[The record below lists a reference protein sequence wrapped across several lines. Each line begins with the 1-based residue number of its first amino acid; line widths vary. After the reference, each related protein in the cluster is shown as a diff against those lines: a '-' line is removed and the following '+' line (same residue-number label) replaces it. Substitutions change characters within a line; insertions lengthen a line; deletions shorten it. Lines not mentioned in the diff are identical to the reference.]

1 MLTRASLSINRCVK
15 QVKTMSTNQ
24 INVIGCM
31 AADPNGCVGL
41 NNQLP
46 WNYPDEFEHF
56 KSTTAGHIMIMGRK
70 TLDSTPV
77 EHLKKCIS
85 IVFTKDISKTNKQ
98 HDFPIYYV
106 TSIDDYHKIIT
117 NDINKNVEN
126 INKKIFIIG
135 GVEITHLFFE
145 NQLINEFLLRKIHHF
160 KCFVNEEVVKKT
172 NDYTIFKLTK

>member
-1 MLTRASLSINRCVK
+1 M
-15 QVKTMSTNQ
+15 
-24 INVIGCM
+24 
-31 AADPNGCVGL
+31 

-145 NQLINEFLLRKIHHF
+145 NQLINEFLLTKIHQEYQGDANLDMNHF